1 MEIYCAVVF
10 GTTSR
15 NPNFPVSQIDNSKA
29 QRFEGVANQSVTSGT
44 VGTSGW
50 DKIRS
55 WVNAICLACIIAGC
69 FVVGVDLM
77 TKANPDA
84 RKSIAVIETR
94 FDADEADEVRLP
106 ERRAARPREQQRRHR
121 DIIARGNLGR
131 PSSGGKGEC
140 RRCPTA
146 RQGSRP

>member
-1 MEIYCAVVF
+1 M
-10 GTTSR
+10 
-15 NPNFPVSQIDNSKA
+15 
-29 QRFEGVANQSVTSGT
+29 TSGT

-84 RKSIAVIETR
+84 RKSTAVIETH
-94 FDADEADEVRLP
+94 FEAHESLAVGEQR
-106 ERRAARPREQQRRHR
+106 EIAAAAQDR
-121 DIIARGNLGR
+121 
-131 PSSGGKGEC
+131 
-140 RRCPTA
+140 
-146 RQGSRP
+146 